1 MHKFLFL
8 MGFLLAYNIS
18 LQAQTCCSGGIPL
31 SNSIGLPIENQGAW
45 QFSLSYDYNRLNTL
59 LSGNDQLDDDSRL
72 RITQSILLN
81 TGYTITNDLSVELL
95 LTYVNQKR
103 EINQFGN
110 TNIDET
116 YGLGDGVLLF
126 KYNLNQ
132 LFGGNNI
139 LRLGL
144 GPKIPLGST
153 EETNENG
160 ILLNPDLQ
168 PGSGAWDVI
177 LWSTY
182 IQNLNARPSGSFSG
196 SLIYR
201 YTGTNN
207 NYFNNTTT
215 YRFGSEFQAFLN
227 YTDQFVISKT
237 LIDPGLGI
245 KYRHAGQDEIAG
257 DPLENTGGRWV
268 NLVPSL
274 NIHISNKLALISKAE
289 IPVYNYV
296 EGTQLTPT
304 YRITAGMFL
313 TLSKKN
319 KNDFQNLNN
328 QL

>member
-1 MHKFLFL
+1 MQKFLFL
-8 MGFLLAYNIS
+8 MGFLLLYSVNTNG
-18 LQAQTCCSGGIPL
+18 QTCCSGGIPL

-59 LSGNDQLDDDSRL
+59 LSGSDRLDDDSRL
-72 RITQSILLN
+72 RITQSLLFN
-81 TGYTITNDLSVELL
+81 TGYTITNNLSVEFL

-110 TNIDET
+110 TNLDET
-116 YGLGDGVLLF
+116 YGIGDAVLLF
-126 KYNLNQ
+126 KYNFNNI
-132 LFGGNNI
+132 FGGSNT
-139 LRLGL
+139 LRLGA
-144 GPKIPLGST
+144 GPKIPFGAT
-153 EETNENG
+153 DKRNDNG

-168 PGSGAWDVI
+168 PGSGAWDLI

-182 IQNLNARPSGSFSG
+182 LQSFDFRPSGTFAG

-201 YTGTNN
+201 HTGTNN

-237 LIDPGLGI
+237 LIDPGLGV
-245 KYRHAGQDEIAG
+245 KYRQAGNDEIAG
-257 DPLENTGGRWV
+257 APLENTGGKWV

-274 NIHISNKLALISKAE
+274 NIHLSKKLLLISKAE
-289 IPVYNYV
+289 LPVYNYV

-304 YRITAGMFL
+304 YRITAGLFL
-313 TLSKKN
+313 TLSKKG
-319 KNDFQNLNN
+319 KNELQNLNN
-328 QL
+328 EL